1 MSHKIFFGGKSSD
14 CLNAIIT
21 CDNPYDKPQR
31 IVETYTVPGHN
42 GDVVIDTGRFG
53 SITRK
58 YRLRLSRRSAQAMND
73 ALRSV
78 ADYFCQDGRLH
89 ELQDDYCSWGYRL
102 ARVASINPTVVGSAG
117 KTVDVEVELA
127 CQPEVWLLGVTSIVV
142 GRAEGAATAIN
153 PTGYAAPVMIHIPTA
168 SSDIVLTVEGESGTA
183 SCTVTASTLPITIDT
198 ADCTA
203 EYSDGSG
210 GALDHV
216 SLSGDWVLAPGTSK
230 ITLAATD
237 AGIGAEILPRW
248 WTI

>member
-1 MSHKIFFGGKSSD
+1 MSHKIFFDGKSSD

-53 SITRK
+53 TVSRK
-58 YRLRLSRRSAQAMND
+58 YRLRLSRRSAMGVHD
-73 ALRSV
+73 ALQAV
-78 ADYFCQDGRLH
+78 VDYFRLDGRLH

-102 ARVASINPTVVGSAG
+102 ARVASINPAVVGSAG
-117 KTVDVEVELA
+117 KTVDVEVELV
-127 CQPEVWLLGVTSIVV
+127 CQPEIWLLGVTPIMVSP
-142 GRAEGAATAIN
+142 AEGAATAIN
-153 PTGYAAPVMIHIPTA
+153 PTGYPAPATIRVPSA
-168 SSDIVLTVEGESGTA
+168 SSDIVLTIEGGSGTA
-183 SCTVTASTLPITIDT
+183 TCTIKASALPITIDT